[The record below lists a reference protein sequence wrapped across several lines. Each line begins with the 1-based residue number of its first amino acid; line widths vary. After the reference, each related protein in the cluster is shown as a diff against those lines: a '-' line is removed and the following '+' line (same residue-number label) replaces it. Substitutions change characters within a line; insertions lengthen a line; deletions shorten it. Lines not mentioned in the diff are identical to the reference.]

1 MASLRDS
8 WRAIR
13 KSEALRR
20 AVCWLAAQY
29 IRLVWATGRWEIRNG
44 AAPEQFWSQRKPFI
58 IAFWHGRMLILPSM
72 WPTTSRM
79 HMLISMH
86 RDGEMIAKAIGY
98 FGHGAVRGSAARP
111 GSAKDKGGAAALRG
125 MLKAL
130 KANEYVGITP
140 DGPRGPRM
148 RATEGIV
155 TVARVS
161 GVPIIPCS
169 YSARWRCVLGTW
181 DRFVIPLPFTRGV
194 IVWGEPIHVARDADA
209 AQIGAAR
216 LAIEAGLNAATNAAD
231 SAMGVD
237 PVEPEP
243 AAAATRSEAVA

>member
-1 MASLRDS
+1 MFRDT
-8 WRAIR
+8 WRRIR
-13 KSEALRR
+13 KSEALRSV
-20 AVCWLAAQY
+20 VCWIAAQY

-44 AAPEQFWSQRKPFI
+44 KTPERFWREGKPFI

-72 WPTTSRM
+72 WPTTSKM

-86 RDGEMIAKAIGY
+86 RDGELIARAIGY
-98 FGHGAVRGSAARP
+98 FGHGTVRGSAAKP

-148 RATEGIV
+148 RATDGIV
-155 TVARVS
+155 TVARVA

-169 YSARWRCVLGTW
+169 YSARSRFVLGTW
-181 DRFVIPLPFTRGV
+181 DRFVVPLPFTRGV
-194 IVWGEPIHVARDADA
+194 IVWGDPITIARDASSADLV
-209 AQIGAAR
+209 AAR
-216 LAIEAGLNAATNAAD
+216 LGVEAGLNAVTNAAD
-231 SAMGVD
+231 QEMGVE

-243 AAAATRSEAVA
+243 APAASTELAA

>member
-1 MASLRDS
+1 MGMLRDR

-20 AVCWLAAQY
+20 VGCWIAAQY

-44 AAPEQFWSQRKPFI
+44 ATPEQYWSQGKPFI
-58 IAFWHGRMLILPSM
+58 IAFWHGRMLILPCM
-72 WPTTSRM
+72 WPTTSKM

-86 RDGEMIAKAIGY
+86 RDGEMIARAIGY
-98 FGHGAVRGSAARP
+98 FGHGTVRGSAAKP
-111 GSAKDKGGAAALRG
+111 GSDKEKGGAAALRG

-148 RATEGIV
+148 RATDGIV

-161 GVPIIPCS
+161 GVPVIPCS
-169 YSARWRCVLGTW
+169 YSARSRRVLSTW
-181 DRFVIPLPFTRGV
+181 DRFVIPLPFTRGL
-194 IVWGEPIHVARDADA
+194 IVWGEPIHVARDANA
-209 AQIGAAR
+209 AQLAQAR
-216 LAIEAGLNAATNAAD
+216 LAIEAGLNAVTNEAD
-231 SAMGVD
+231 SAMGVE
-237 PVEPEP
+237 PVQPAP
-243 AAAATRSEAVA
+243 AAAMTPEVAA

>member
-1 MASLRDS
+1 MAGLRDT

-20 AVCWLAAQY
+20 AGCWLAAQY
-29 IRLVWATGRWEIRNG
+29 IRLVWATGRWEIRGG
-44 AAPEQFWSQRKPFI
+44 AIPAQYWSQGKPFI
-58 IAFWHGRMLILPSM
+58 IAFWHGRMLILPCM
-72 WPTTSRM
+72 WPTTSKM

-98 FGHGAVRGSAARP
+98 FGHGTVRGSAARP
-111 GSAKDKGGAAALRG
+111 GSDKDKGGVAALRG

-130 KANEYVGITP
+130 KADEYVGITP

-169 YSARWRCVLGTW
+169 YSARWRSVLGTW

-194 IVWGEPIHVARDADA
+194 IVWGEPIHVARDANA
-209 AQIGAAR
+209 VQLNSAR
-216 LAIEAGLNAATNAAD
+216 LAVEAGLNAVTNVAD

-243 AAAATRSEAVA
+243 AATSSEALA

>member
-1 MASLRDS
+1 MAALRDT
-8 WRAIR
+8 WRAVR

-20 AVCWLAAQY
+20 AGCWLAAQY
-29 IRLVWATGRWEIRNG
+29 IRLVWATGRWEVRNG
-44 AAPEQFWSQRKPFI
+44 ATPEQYWSQGKPFI

-72 WPTTSRM
+72 WPTTSKM

-86 RDGEMIAKAIGY
+86 RDGEMIARAIGY
-98 FGHGAVRGSAARP
+98 FGHGTVRGSAAKP
-111 GSAKDKGGAAALRG
+111 GSVKDKGGAAALRG

-161 GVPIIPCS
+161 GVPVIPCS
-169 YSARWRCVLGTW
+169 YSARSRVVLGTW

-194 IVWGEPIHVARDADA
+194 IVWGEPILVARDANA
-209 AQIGAAR
+209 AELSSAR
-216 LAIEAGLNAATNAAD
+216 LAIEAGLNAVTNAAD
-231 SAMGVD
+231 SALGVD

-243 AAAATRSEAVA
+243 AATTTSEALA

>member
-1 MASLRDS
+1 MAGLRDT

-20 AVCWLAAQY
+20 AGCWLAAQY
-29 IRLVWATGRWEIRNG
+29 IRLVWATGRWEIRGG
-44 AAPEQFWSQRKPFI
+44 AIPAQYWSQGKPFI
-58 IAFWHGRMLILPSM
+58 IAFWHGRMLILPCM
-72 WPTTSRM
+72 WPTTSKM

-98 FGHGAVRGSAARP
+98 FGHGTVRGSAARP
-111 GSAKDKGGAAALRG
+111 GSDKDKGGVAALRG

-130 KANEYVGITP
+130 KADEYVGITP

-194 IVWGEPIHVARDADA
+194 IVWGEPIHVARDANA
-209 AQIGAAR
+209 VQLNSAR
-216 LAIEAGLNAATNAAD
+216 LAVEAGLNAVTNVAD

-243 AAAATRSEAVA
+243 AATSSEALA